1 MIIIISHP
9 QEERALSSAYA
20 VWAFGGLGRCWHGL
34 RWAVQTRE
42 EDHRSSALLLRNQI
56 PSDESNTVC
65 LLFPQL
71 QTGNQHLGSSL
82 QPFSLG
88 GCCWL
93 PGATRLPPVLCL
105 FLLTASVG
113 LSGKLGGLPMTCAL
127 PVARFLP
134 PVLGGGDRC
143 GQRG

>member
-9 QEERALSSAYA
+9 QEERALSLAYA

-34 RWAVQTRE
+34 CWAVQTRE

-56 PSDESNTVC
+56 PSDKSNTVR
-65 LLFPQL
+65 LFFPQL
-71 QTGNQHLGSSL
+71 QIGNQHLGSSL

-88 GCCWL
+88 GAAGFQEPQGCPQFSVFSYSLLQWQEA
-93 PGATRLPPVLCL
+93 PGPLWKAWGPARDVYVL
-105 FLLTASVG
+105 
-113 LSGKLGGLPMTCAL
+113 
-127 PVARFLP
+127 R
-134 PVLGGGDRC
+134 GGDRC